1 MAELI
6 QAGDFAT
13 KGEEQAAHV
22 LQQLPKDWIVIC
34 NKLLPRGDRSH
45 EIDFIVIGSR
55 WVFLLDEKSWRGQIW
70 GNDQLWV
77 RADGTSMRSPL
88 AKVDY
93 VAKVLA
99 GHISWKVSLLK
110 DSGYFVHSGVLL
122 SIADQLPQIHDSR
135 ASNGIFLLK
144 DVCER
149 LLALDSHGGNSL
161 VGTWRPQI
169 KQALVDLSQR
179 PTVPKK
185 IGVWMIEEAS
195 ILRPGVRLC
204 KAKMEDDPDQLR
216 QLMVYDLS
224 KDPLETRELRTFYMH
239 ECIALQKL
247 SITNLVPRVESP
259 FPWSDDFL
267 VMPIVPPSGKSL
279 SAYPRSE
286 TRDEY
291 AQELLLASSCFKAL
305 DQIHSQNVL
314 HRAIGPDTIYVQ
326 GGSGGQTPKVVFTNF
341 YAARVGTNSI
351 AASLD
356 ALSIEDPY
364 AHIDLALGYGNA
376 TKETDTFSLALV
388 FLERLSGIS
397 LSNIRASVEL
407 AIIFPELQIWP
418 SFLSTELVSELST
431 LLKQTLLPEKGM
443 VPPHAREVATSLGNL
458 ARRLRTEPGDET
470 IEGRILDK
478 RYKIHRLLGR
488 GTMARTY
495 LASDTDFES
504 FGLLAL
510 KQYINPEEVLS
521 QAEAE
526 FGAMKVLRSK
536 YFPHIHD
543 IFRSDNDV
551 HVKMDYIPG
560 QTLQQYEAEFPWQI
574 DRWWVFA
581 QQLLEAVEILEQK
594 QLLHRDIKPANIILH
609 EDDNHPVLI
618 DFGFAIRQGATARMA
633 GSPLYLPPEALSLA
647 NTTIPASCDRY
658 AVGIILFKV
667 LLGYLPFTLTNG
679 IQRYPVSLAQIID
692 EKVRRVATVLLKT
705 VSNNPTER
713 QITIGQI
720 RQELQ
725 QALLEV
731 EALPPVDASR
741 EEINPWVNDIRSLYR
756 NSEVGNQ
763 NNRGLD
769 SDFVRATY
777 VNTALDNALLP
788 AIFELRP
795 KVVFLCGNPGDGKT
809 AFLEQ
814 VQKVLRSKA
823 ARLVKQDL
831 SGWEWELDGHIYRSC
846 YDASESH
853 EKLTADQQLTEK
865 LQGLEGRS
873 KPDAALTVLVAIND
887 GRLADYFRR
896 ERDYFYWL
904 ARQIEQV
911 RDASEVVYLDVWVI
925 DLKKRAFVNL
935 PDTKSDSVFRQ
946 VLQRLVVAEEW
957 RVCDSCAAQAVC
969 PMRNNALALRK
980 GRIVQRLEYL
990 FLLAHLRRQ
999 RHTTMRDL
1007 RSALA
1012 YLITGNKSCQQV
1024 HDARHEADAG
1034 ASLIKFAYWQSSFA
1048 PEEQFD
1054 EVLTDL
1060 RPFDPARFPHPH
1072 LDRFLHFHQAAKDG
1086 ELRGLLFADKSD
1098 LPLQRF
1104 ANETEWIA
1112 AYKRRLYFEATKA
1125 GVVQENPRVAL
1136 PKVRWLQM
1144 LPYQY
1149 AKGYMELLDDR
1160 LDDDAKNE
1168 LRERLAL
1175 GLLRSDAIIEDVPA
1189 GKLSVK
1195 VNASTAQQLVVLKQL
1210 PLEEFKLSVDYPP
1223 GTRIVEMLPEIVVLQ
1238 HVSGLPR
1245 LVITMDMFELLMRM
1259 ADGLQPT
1266 APEFKPLLDDLKL
1279 FKDRL
1284 LLSETRDLVLI
1295 ENQHRVHLVTQQG
1308 GKIARTRLS

>member
-34 NKLLPRGDRSH
+34 NKLLPKGDRSH

-55 WVFLLDEKSWRGQIW
+55 RVFLLDEKSWRGQIW

-99 GHISWKVSLLK
+99 GHIGWKVSPLK

-149 LLALDSHGGNSL
+149 LLALDSHGGNPL
-161 VGTWRPQI
+161 VGTWHLHI

-179 PTVPKK
+179 PNVPKK
-185 IGVWMIEEAS
+185 IGVWVIEEAS

-204 KAKMEDDPDQLR
+204 KAKMEDDPDQVR

-224 KDPLETRELRTFYMH
+224 KDPLETQELRTFYMH

-247 SITNLVPRVESP
+247 YTTNLVPRVESP

-267 VMPIVPPSGKSL
+267 VMPLVPPSGKSL
-279 SAYPRSE
+279 NAYPRPE

-291 AQELLLASSCFKAL
+291 AQELLLASTCFKAL

-326 GGSGGQTPKVVFTNF
+326 GGPGGQPPKVVFTNF
-341 YAARVGTNSI
+341 YAARFGTNSI

-407 AIIFPELQIWP
+407 DIIFPESRIWP
-418 SFLSTELVSELST
+418 SFLSTELVDELST
-431 LLKQTLLPEKGM
+431 LLKQMVLPEKGQT
-443 VPPHAREVATSLGNL
+443 PPQPREVATRLGNL
-458 ARRLRTEPGDET
+458 ARRLRTETSDDS

-504 FGLLAL
+504 FGFLAL
-510 KQYINPEEVLS
+510 KQYINPEEVFS
-521 QAEAE
+521 QASAE
-526 FGAMKVLRSK
+526 FKAMKEINSK
-536 YFPHIHD
+536 YFPRIYD
-543 IFRSDNDV
+543 ICPPDNDV

-560 QTLQQYEAEFPWQI
+560 PTLQQVETEFPWQI
-574 DRWWVFA
+574 DRWRVFA
-581 QQLLEAVEILEQK
+581 LQLLEAVEILEQN

-618 DFGFAIRQGATARMA
+618 DFGFALRQGAVAQMA
-633 GSPLYLPPEALSLA
+633 GSPLYLPPEAHSLA
-647 NTTIPASCDRY
+647 TTAIPASCDRY
-658 AVGIILFKV
+658 AVGVILFKA
-667 LLGYLPFTLTNG
+667 LLGYLPFTFAHG
-679 IQRYPVSLAQIID
+679 MHRHPVSLAQIVD
-692 EKVRRVATVLLKT
+692 EKVRRIAAVLLKT
-705 VSNNPTER
+705 VSNNPTDR
-713 QITIGQI
+713 PATVGQM

-725 QALLEV
+725 QAMLDV
-731 EALPPVDASR
+731 DGPPPPDESR
-741 EEINPWVNDIRSLYR
+741 EEINSWVNDIRSLYR

-777 VNTALDNALLP
+777 VNTALDNYLLP

-814 VQKVLRSKA
+814 VQKELRTKA

-853 EKLTADQQLTEK
+853 EALTADQQLTKK
-865 LQGLEGRS
+865 LQGLEGHS
-873 KPDAALTVLVAIND
+873 KPGAALTVLVAIND

-896 ERDYFYWL
+896 EHTHFCWL
-904 ARQIEQV
+904 AKQIEQV
-911 RDASEVVYLDVWVI
+911 RDASDVDDLAVWVI

-935 PDTKSDSVFRQ
+935 PDAKDASVFRE
-946 VLQRLVVAEEW
+946 VLHRLVAAEEW
-957 RVCDSCAAQAVC
+957 KICDSCAAQAVC
-969 PMRNNALALRK
+969 PMRNNAIALRT
-980 GRIVQRLEYL
+980 GRIAKRLEYL

-1034 ASLIKFAYWQSSFA
+1034 ASLIKFAFWQSSFA

-1086 ELRGLLFADKSD
+1086 ELRSLLFADKSD

-1104 ANETEWIA
+1104 ASETAWIA
-1112 AYKRRLYFEATKA
+1112 AYKRRLYFESPKS
-1125 GVVQENPRVAL
+1125 GVVQENPVAAL

-1149 AKGYMELLDDR
+1149 ARVYMELLDDR
-1160 LDDDAKNE
+1160 LDDDEKNE
-1168 LRERLAL
+1168 LRERLVR

-1195 VNASTAQQLVVLKQL
+1195 VSASAVQQLVVLKQL
-1210 PLEEFKLSVDYPP
+1210 PLEEFKLTVDYPP

-1295 ENQHRVHLVTQQG
+1295 ENQHRIHLVTQQG
-1308 GKIARTRLS
+1308 GKIVRTRLS